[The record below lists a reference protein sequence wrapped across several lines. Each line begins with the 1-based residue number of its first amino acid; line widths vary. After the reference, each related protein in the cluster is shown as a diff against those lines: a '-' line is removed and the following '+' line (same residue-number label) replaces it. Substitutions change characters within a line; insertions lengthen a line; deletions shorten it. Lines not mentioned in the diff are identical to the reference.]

1 MGPKKKSVVE
11 EFIVEASMPEIGVRE
26 LRQNASIYL
35 DRVKKG
41 ERFVVTEWG
50 QPVALLA
57 PVTKMSLDDLIE
69 AGFVTPAVNPDVDF
83 SKGIIKLP
91 NGVNATQLLLQ
102 SRRNERS

>member
-1 MGPKKKSVVE
+1 MSVKKKSVAE
-11 EFIVEASMPEIGVRE
+11 EFIAEAAMPEIGVRE

-50 QPVALLA
+50 HPVALLA
-57 PVTKMSLDDLIE
+57 PVTKVSYEDLIE

-91 NGVNATQLLLQ
+91 KGVNATQLLLE

>member
-1 MGPKKKSVVE
+1 MSAKKKSVVE
-11 EFIVEASMPEIGVRE
+11 ESIVETSIPEIGVRE

-50 QPVALLA
+50 HPVALLA
-57 PVTKMSLDDLIE
+57 PVTKMSLEDLIE
-69 AGFVTPAVNPDVDF
+69 AGFV

-91 NGVNATQLLLQ
+91 NGVNATQLLLE

>member
-1 MGPKKKSVVE
+1 MSVKKKSVAE
-11 EFIVEASMPEIGVRE
+11 EFIAEAAMPEIGVRE

-50 QPVALLA
+50 HPVALLA
-57 PVTKMSLDDLIE
+57 PVTKVSLEDLIE

-83 SKGIIKLP
+83 SKDIIKLP
-91 NGVNATQLLLQ
+91 KGVNATQLLLE

>member
-1 MGPKKKSVVE
+1 MSAKKKSVAE
-11 EFIVEASMPEIGVRE
+11 EFIADAAMPEIGVRE

-50 QPVALLA
+50 HPVALLA
-57 PVTKMSLDDLIE
+57 PVTKVSLQDLIE
-69 AGFVTPAVNPDVDF
+69 AGFVTPAVNPNVDF
-83 SKGIIKLP
+83 SNGIIKLP
-91 NGVNATQLLLQ
+91 KGVNATQLLLE

>member
-1 MGPKKKSVVE
+1 MSAKKKSVAE
-11 EFIVEASMPEIGVRE
+11 EFIAEAAMPEIGVRE

-50 QPVALLA
+50 HPVALLA
-57 PVTKMSLDDLIE
+57 PVTKVSLQDLIE

-91 NGVNATQLLLQ
+91 KGVNATQLLLE